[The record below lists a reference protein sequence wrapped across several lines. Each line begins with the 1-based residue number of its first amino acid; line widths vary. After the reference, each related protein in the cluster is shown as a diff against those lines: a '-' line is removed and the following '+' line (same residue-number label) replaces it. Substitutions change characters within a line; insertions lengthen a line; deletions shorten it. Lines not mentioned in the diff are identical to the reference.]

1 MSLKACL
8 ESHAVGELVRA
19 KGIMVDVPH
28 SAPVRDALQLMRMH
42 GISALPVWAPP
53 NEWVGA
59 GGSSIM
65 VTDGSTSGSGS
76 GSGGAGSGTGGSEV
90 VEASEERGGA
100 GEKGAGAGA
109 SGGAGAGR
117 ARRQYIG
124 MVSVLDVLM
133 HFAQSSARDDPTW
146 ALDVPISTLIGH
158 CLEGLSCWT
167 LPFHLSVLDS
177 LEPMSKGVHR
187 VLLPLP
193 SADRPPSGPI
203 VPLSV
208 ATHGGFSRGLLTT
221 DCAPAYTILNQV
233 DLIKFMQ
240 SQVAC
245 IQFMP
250 VSGLSYRLLSQVDL
264 IKFMIAEAQAETGGQ
279 HHHFK
284 STSSNGSTTAT
295 ATPSSSSAPPAAT
308 GCGKSLAE
316 LLQLSVKEAGAVH
329 GTVFAVPASMKVLD
343 AIRCM
348 QQAAVAAVAV
358 LEPTPDDKLD
368 DPMLTF
374 GQGRCLVGTLSA
386 SDLRACSEE
395 AALTALPRLTVGD
408 FLATLSVAQDVG
420 ISAAFSPYAP
430 PPALATLASNSPA
443 SSPARMCEARS
454 MVPITCRE
462 HSRLGV
468 VMSQAIAGR
477 VHRVWV
483 VADDSSGILVGVK
496 HHAGPEHDILQIRR
510 SSYHDVVR
518 VGELSRLL
526 DLHHIQVY
534 VINSA
539 KVVFINPRPQSRV
552 VKGAPFFCRTCHRT
566 LLDASRYCSIGCKLA
581 ALRHDPALTL
591 RPRGGGTAEHA
602 ARPAAGHGH
611 FGANAGVDRP
621 ARSGDGLSDDDSGTW
636 SAGHRRKEGGSDWR
650 NEWRKRTLPPLLMED
665 NDAASSGESD
675 EGRGEEDGDEGVSAD
690 WRRGG
695 GEKER
700 KRARYGKV
708 NGAESL
714 RYPELVGASSPVFSP
729 VTPPL
734 AYQHEGSTGSPWR
747 AHRRKGVPHRSP
759 LS

>member
-1 MSLKACL
+1 
-8 ESHAVGELVRA
+8 
-19 KGIMVDVPH
+19 
-28 SAPVRDALQLMRMH
+28 MH

-65 VTDGSTSGSGS
+65 VTDGSTSGIGSGSGS

-221 DCAPAYTILNQV
+221 GCAPAYTILN
-233 DLIKFMQ
+233 
-240 SQVAC
+240 
-245 IQFMP
+245 
-250 VSGLSYRLLSQVDL
+250 QVDL

-284 STSSNGSTTAT
+284 SSSSNGTTTAT
-295 ATPSSSSAPPAAT
+295 AAPSSSSSAPPAAT
-308 GCGKSLAE
+308 GSGKSIAE

-374 GQGRCLVGTLSA
+374 QASVAAVAVLEAMPDDKLDDPMLTFVRVRAGSWLAAQDCTASSSLCMPPRIVEPFPSAPLLPLPLLPLLPRFHAALVRCPQHPSALPSPTTPPHLIMSPGPRVGVAWWARWRCLVGTLSA

-483 VADDSSGILVGVK
+483 VADDSSGILVGVVTLS
-496 HHAGPEHDILQIRR
+496 DILRCIR
-510 SSYHDVVR
+510 
-518 VGELSRLL
+518 
-526 DLHHIQVY
+526 
-534 VINSA
+534 
-539 KVVFINPRPQSRV
+539 
-552 VKGAPFFCRTCHRT
+552 
-566 LLDASRYCSIGCKLA
+566 
-581 ALRHDPALTL
+581 
-591 RPRGGGTAEHA
+591 EHA
-602 ARPAAGHGH
+602 
-611 FGANAGVDRP
+611 
-621 ARSGDGLSDDDSGTW
+621 
-636 SAGHRRKEGGSDWR
+636 EG
-650 NEWRKRTLPPLLMED
+650 
-665 NDAASSGESD
+665 
-675 EGRGEEDGDEGVSAD
+675 
-690 WRRGG
+690 
-695 GEKER
+695 ER
-700 KRARYGKV
+700 
-708 NGAESL
+708 
-714 RYPELVGASSPVFSP
+714 
-729 VTPPL
+729 
-734 AYQHEGSTGSPWR
+734 
-747 AHRRKGVPHRSP
+747 
-759 LS
+759 

>member
-65 VTDGSTSGSGS
+65 VTDGSTSGIGSGSGS

-221 DCAPAYTILNQV
+221 GCAPAYTILN
-233 DLIKFMQ
+233 
-240 SQVAC
+240 
-245 IQFMP
+245 
-250 VSGLSYRLLSQVDL
+250 QVDL

-284 STSSNGSTTAT
+284 SSSSNGTTTAT
-295 ATPSSSSAPPAAT
+295 AAPSSSSSAPPAAT
-308 GCGKSLAE
+308 GSGKSIAE

-483 VADDSSGILVGVK
+483 VADDSSGILVGVVTLS
-496 HHAGPEHDILQIRR
+496 DILRCIR
-510 SSYHDVVR
+510 
-518 VGELSRLL
+518 
-526 DLHHIQVY
+526 
-534 VINSA
+534 
-539 KVVFINPRPQSRV
+539 
-552 VKGAPFFCRTCHRT
+552 
-566 LLDASRYCSIGCKLA
+566 
-581 ALRHDPALTL
+581 
-591 RPRGGGTAEHA
+591 EHA
-602 ARPAAGHGH
+602 
-611 FGANAGVDRP
+611 
-621 ARSGDGLSDDDSGTW
+621 
-636 SAGHRRKEGGSDWR
+636 EG
-650 NEWRKRTLPPLLMED
+650 
-665 NDAASSGESD
+665 
-675 EGRGEEDGDEGVSAD
+675 
-690 WRRGG
+690 
-695 GEKER
+695 ER
-700 KRARYGKV
+700 
-708 NGAESL
+708 
-714 RYPELVGASSPVFSP
+714 
-729 VTPPL
+729 
-734 AYQHEGSTGSPWR
+734 
-747 AHRRKGVPHRSP
+747 
-759 LS
+759 

>member
-8 ESHAVGELVRA
+8 ESHALGELVRA

-28 SAPVRDALQLMRMH
+28 SAPGIPIVCSYAYTHPLRSSSPAAPSPPSPLPRAAVRDALQLMRMH

-65 VTDGSTSGSGS
+65 VADGSTGG
-76 GSGGAGSGTGGSEV
+76 GGAGSGASEV
-90 VEASEERGGA
+90 VDAGEGA
-100 GEKGAGAGA
+100 GERRGGEGAGA
-109 SGGAGAGR
+109 GAGAGR

-133 HFAQSSARDDPTW
+133 HFAQSCSCDDPSW

-203 VPLSV
+203 VPLSA
-208 ATHGGFSRGLLTT
+208 ATHSGFSRGLLTT
-221 DCAPAYTILNQV
+221 GCAPAYTILNQV
-233 DLIKFMQ
+233 DLIKFM
-240 SQVAC
+240 
-245 IQFMP
+245 I
-250 VSGLSYRLLSQVDL
+250 G
-264 IKFMIAEAQAETGGQ
+264 EAQAETGGQ

-284 STSSNGSTTAT
+284 SSSSSGSTASPV
-295 ATPSSSSAPPAAT
+295 PSSSSSSSGAAPAAT
-308 GCGKSLAE
+308 GSGKSLAE

-386 SDLRACSEE
+386 SDLRACGEEAALTALCVPSLPSHPPPTPFSSCHQGQGRCLVGTLSASDLHACSEEATLTAPCAPALPSHPLTHPPQSCHQGQGRCLVGTLSASDLRACSEE
-395 AALTALPRLTVGD
+395 AALTALPCLTVGD
-408 FLATLSVAQDVG
+408 FLVTLSVAQDVG

-443 SSPARMCEARS
+443 SSPARVCEARS

-462 HSRLGV
+462 HSRLGA

-483 VADDSSGILVGVK
+483 VADDSSGILVGVVTLS
-496 HHAGPEHDILQIRR
+496 DILRCIR
-510 SSYHDVVR
+510 
-518 VGELSRLL
+518 
-526 DLHHIQVY
+526 
-534 VINSA
+534 
-539 KVVFINPRPQSRV
+539 
-552 VKGAPFFCRTCHRT
+552 
-566 LLDASRYCSIGCKLA
+566 
-581 ALRHDPALTL
+581 
-591 RPRGGGTAEHA
+591 EHA
-602 ARPAAGHGH
+602 
-611 FGANAGVDRP
+611 
-621 ARSGDGLSDDDSGTW
+621 
-636 SAGHRRKEGGSDWR
+636 EG
-650 NEWRKRTLPPLLMED
+650 
-665 NDAASSGESD
+665 
-675 EGRGEEDGDEGVSAD
+675 
-690 WRRGG
+690 
-695 GEKER
+695 ER
-700 KRARYGKV
+700 
-708 NGAESL
+708 
-714 RYPELVGASSPVFSP
+714 
-729 VTPPL
+729 
-734 AYQHEGSTGSPWR
+734 
-747 AHRRKGVPHRSP
+747 
-759 LS
+759 